1 MLCNLQLKLFVPTLL
16 RRMHEFPH
24 SSSVHHQPKT
34 NTFLGIIIPY
44 PNNTIKMYWT
54 QLLFHQPFISIPPA
68 GRVLYVCNYVHPHC
82 RQTRSRNSDLEKDRR
97 GAKRIP
103 DVQTIHTLS
112 IRSSF
117 LSSTDNQTKH
127 RSCLVLP
134 MGTPPI
140 LHMAGDRCAMLAM
153 LIR

>member
-1 MLCNLQLKLFVPTLL
+1 MNSPT
-16 RRMHEFPH
+16 
-24 SSSVHHQPKT
+24 HHQFITNPKQT
-34 NTFLGIIIPY
+34 ISYGLLLY
-44 PNNTIKMYWT
+44 PTQTTILKKYWIR
-54 QLLFHQPFISIPPA
+54 LLFHHPFIAIPPA
-68 GRVLYVCNYVHPHC
+68 GRVQYVCNYIHPHC

-140 LHMAGDRCAMLAM
+140 LHMAGDWCAVPAI